1 MKKVLIIDDEKDF
14 CFFLKKNLQKI
25 SHLDILICD
34 DALQALESAESFKPD
49 LILLDILMP
58 HLSGPELAREL
69 KKRKQTEN
77 TPVVFLTA
85 LSSPEALEHI
95 GPENPDPAIITKPII
110 ISQLIAIIDKLVS

>member
-1 MKKVLIIDDEKDF
+1 MKKILIIDDEKDF
-14 CFFLKKNLQKI
+14 CFFLKKNLQKH
-25 SHLDILICD
+25 SQLEILICD
-34 DALQALESAESFKPD
+34 DALKAAEVAEDFQPD

-69 KKRKQTEN
+69 KNRKATEN

-95 GPENPDPAIITKPII
+95 GPNNPEPTVITKPIV
-110 ISQLIAIIDKLVS
+110 ISQLITIIDNLAG

>member
-1 MKKVLIIDDEKDF
+1 MAKILIIDDERDF
-14 CFFLKKNLQKI
+14 CFFLKKNLQKL
-25 SHLDILICD
+25 SHLEIRICD
-34 DALQALESAESFKPD
+34 DALKAVEVAQSFQPD

-69 KKRKQTEN
+69 KTQKATEN

-95 GPENPDPAIITKPII
+95 GPNTHEPTIITKPIVI
-110 ISQLIAIIDKLVS
+110 NQLITIIDSLAE